1 MTDVP
6 DERDDMSEYRKVDSR
21 VGRQPQPEPEEEVV
35 ENPAEMSPETDEE
48 PSVRGTVL
56 DPDFGE
62 SAEEP
67 HHHET
72 AEEVKIDVY
81 GLLRM
86 TLGMFAEQAW
96 VQMGVQLAP
105 GAKELTKDLKQARIA
120 IDTVNFMKEAL
131 GDNLKLE
138 EKREVD
144 QLLATLRMN
153 FVQRT

>member
-1 MTDVP
+1 MP
-6 DERDDMSEYRKVDSR
+6 DDRDDMSEYHKVDKR
-21 VGRQPQPEPEEEVV
+21 VGHEPAPEPQEEVV
-35 ENPAEMSPETDEE
+35 ENPAEMSPETPEE
-48 PSVRGTVL
+48 PSVRGAVME
-56 DPDFGE
+56 PDFAE

-72 AEEVKIDVY
+72 AEDVKIDVY

-96 VQMGVQLAP
+96 VQMGLQLAP
-105 GAKELTKDLKQARIA
+105 GAKELTKDLKQTRIA

-131 GDNLKLE
+131 GDNLRPE
-138 EKREVD
+138 EKREVE

-153 FVQRT
+153 YVQRT